1 MVSCGECGLTTRSTG
16 PAGTAFYL
24 ASVGGGGPV
33 NLVLLGA
40 DQVRHGASGPDPRET
55 PPRGLRTRD
64 VYIPDL
70 HIDSIKVK
78 TRDFR

>member
-1 MVSCGECGLTTRSTG
+1 MRGSTRLDCGHSQVDPTT
-16 PAGTAFYL
+16 
-24 ASVGGGGPV
+24 ASVGAREEAFPV
-33 NLVLLGA
+33 PHRRG
-40 DQVRHGASGPDPRET
+40 DQVRHGGSGPDPRET

-64 VYIPDL
+64 IYIPDL